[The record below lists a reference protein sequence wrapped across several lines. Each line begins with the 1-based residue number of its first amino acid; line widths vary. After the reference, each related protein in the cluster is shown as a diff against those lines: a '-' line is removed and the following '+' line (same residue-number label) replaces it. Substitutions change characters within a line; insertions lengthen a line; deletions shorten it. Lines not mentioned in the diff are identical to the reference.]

1 MSRLAIPFPINDFTL
16 QINNKTTFFHI
27 ILIKVFT
34 YILNNTNLKEK
45 VLYTVHS
52 PIIALLSNLKKFKFT
67 LKYT

>member
-1 MSRLAIPFPINDFTL
+1 MDRLAIPFPINDFTL